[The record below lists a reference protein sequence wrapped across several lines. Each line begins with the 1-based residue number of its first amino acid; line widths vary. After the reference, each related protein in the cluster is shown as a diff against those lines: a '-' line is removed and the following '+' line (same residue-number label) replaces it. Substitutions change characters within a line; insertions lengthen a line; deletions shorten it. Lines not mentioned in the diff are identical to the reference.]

1 SSRSWVPDHDRGLP
15 NRHLTTEPPNRLAV
29 AGGGGRGRD
38 AGGRGWHRCDCRRRA
53 HRPTATAAGGD
64 DTPATG
70 TDRADAHASA
80 HIARS
85 EHTRDSVAYS
95 ARLLAG
101 RLQSSTG

>member
-1 SSRSWVPDHDRGLP
+1 GGWLGCYCRG
-15 NRHLTTEPPNRLAV
+15 RAHPPPATP
-29 AGGGGRGRD
+29 AGG
-38 AGGRGWHRCDCRRRA
+38 H
-53 HRPTATAAGGD
+53 